1 MSDVPIDVDAQI
13 ENLRGL
19 KSDLEACYLGV
30 VEAGEPG
37 MRFALGIAVNQLGQR
52 ILALEE
58 VVRHHGADEILLG
71 HLSLDEYRSVERALE
86 TLDGELTLEKDMR
99 PTKLWSRVR
108 AVAVRRR
115 RSPVR
120 GGAREQR
127 AGADEEDRPR
137 RPRVVLPLVRS
148 RLTRLATTTR
158 DEPAL
163 SWRPASASCA
173 VRGLQRAARRVACT
187 HHFPVGAHTGSSAG
201 ASR

>member
-19 KSDLEACYLGV
+19 KSDLEACHWGV

-37 MRFALGIAVNQLGQR
+37 MRFALGIAINQLGQR

-71 HLSLDEYRSVERALE
+71 HLSLDEYRSVERALD

-99 PTKLWSRVR
+99 APKLWMRVR
-108 AVAVRRR
+108 AVLSAADDLLFATA
-115 RSPVR
+115 R
-120 GGAREQR
+120 GKR
-127 AGADEEDRPR
+127 AGSDEEDRPR

-148 RLTRLATTTR
+148 
-158 DEPAL
+158 
-163 SWRPASASCA
+163 S
-173 VRGLQRAARRVACT
+173 
-187 HHFPVGAHTGSSAG
+187 
-201 ASR
+201 

>member
-58 VVRHHGADEILLG
+58 VVRHQGDEILLG
-71 HLSLDEYRSVERALE
+71 HLSLDEYRSVERALA
-86 TLDGELTLEKDMR
+86 TLDGEVTLEKDVR
-99 PTKLWSRVR
+99 PAKLWSRVR
-108 AVAVRRR
+108 AVLSAADDLLFAAA
-115 RSPVR
+115 R
-120 GGAREQR
+120 GER
-127 AGADEEDRPR
+127 AGSDEEDRPR

-148 RLTRLATTTR
+148 
-158 DEPAL
+158 
-163 SWRPASASCA
+163 S
-173 VRGLQRAARRVACT
+173 
-187 HHFPVGAHTGSSAG
+187 
-201 ASR
+201 